1 MLCFVEK
8 FRILFS
14 KLTAS
19 KAICTLMYVLISCT
33 VVFKYQLIVG
43 KCSHLLLLGVFAS
56 GGLTYFFCKVK
67 IPHFQRSFEAV
78 TFEGRNVANQ
88 QKYIKS
94 TCTTKI
100 LPPTL

>member
-43 KCSHLLLLGVFAS
+43 KCSHLLPLGVFAS

-67 IPHFQRSFEAV
+67 IPHFQRSFA
-78 TFEGRNVANQ
+78 FCRNQRPFVQNLAFVL
-88 QKYIKS
+88 YF
-94 TCTTKI
+94 
-100 LPPTL
+100 